1 VTDQLI
7 TLVDLLQPICT
18 RTYGEAP
25 CTAEI
30 GVTGTA
36 KCYNTFATCQDKAN
50 YDADILTLRFA
61 SDQEGLDNYGY
72 VLPVLNG
79 MSIAPLTINL
89 GGMDQSAS
97 PFGRRESASIS
108 FNDFKHSDLLVDPYR
123 LERADSYNA
132 GTFWGKWLARNPTA
146 EGMSVQIHQGT
157 VGQLI
162 SEMET
167 RHYIID
173 RITGP
178 ADGQVS
184 IVAKDVFSLAEQ
196 RKAKAP
202 RASRGELRVGF
213 DEIHAGTFEI
223 TPIEIA
229 DDDYDSGQFFVAIN
243 DEVLLVDRSL
253 GSGVFT
259 IVARGAAGTE
269 PGEHDAGDKVQF
281 VLEYESQLSQAIIY
295 DLLTT
300 YAGIDPALIDQT
312 EWDTEMSSRPE
323 LLSAL
328 IAEPTP
334 VDKLVGEIAEQI
346 GFTIWPST
354 IDNQIRLK
362 VIQFEADPAP
372 IVTDDAWILDGSYS
386 SRRLA
391 TQRVSQVWVYYGQRN
406 PLEPLDDPKN
416 YRARRV
422 FADLSAETEDSYGSP
437 AIREVFSRWIP
448 QFGGSIATQAGDR
461 ILSLFRDPPLQVSF
475 TLHRGREAELSIAE
489 QFTLRTRDEQ
499 RVDGAEAVLT
509 MAPIEIVRK
518 EDRIEVMAQ
527 QIRFFL
533 PAPEQRSLEIDTDT
547 NNVNMRTLYNSLFG
561 TPPPGERVTI
571 TVMAGVTVGSSSA
584 TLPSMDTGDWPQG
597 VELKLVVQAGGRILG
612 AGGIAGGVDGS
623 DGQDGGVALRAAAPL
638 IIDNLG
644 TIGGGGGG
652 GGGAF
657 SDISGYQAQAAGGG
671 GAGVIA
677 GTGNASGTDT
687 TGGVGGFQEVI
698 IGDIE
703 PIIVTAIGGNGGDLG
718 QPGVDGSGFQFS
730 GLGGGA
736 GPAIDG
742 GIIVFENSGTIIGE
756 IIGTEPDGDLSPP
769 AQSPSS
775 LQLTTE
781 LVQLSSGAYA
791 SKLVFTFTRPDD
803 ARIIS
808 FEAQY
813 QLTRDGAQ
821 WRSLYDSFNN
831 RFEWTSSEI
840 GTYRVRVRSVYFRNR
855 IYSDWSTV
863 TLTANGTFADISS
876 IGLNPPINPLL
887 YITLNPDRPTARIR
901 IETGYTDA
909 GIVPEEFLLF
919 YSTAEYGN
927 QFVIQQDAGA
937 KLYINKDSA
946 VLDLFTL
953 TVKAGS
959 TTNNIKFTNTADVNI
974 DLSGFWWA
982 SVRNDPGAA
991 SPYYKIIRSSADS
1004 LALPKGVNL
1013 DFTPAAGQLIDI
1025 AELLYADSRAPE
1037 FSLGYVDGEVIRHNG
1052 IQTDGEYYLEVI
1064 QRGAEGTTQSLQT
1077 GKTFNYYPA
1086 PGALTNIV
1094 SIPAA
1099 QFEFIDGQYV
1109 FSGDIPVDIPTD
1121 FGWASVSCCLVRAA
1135 TSGQNVQYVRSI
1147 IVPLTVA
1154 GPA

>member
-1 VTDQLI
+1 MTDQLI
-7 TLVDLLQPICT
+7 TLVDLLQPICS
-18 RTYGEAP
+18 REYGVAP

-50 YDADILTLRFA
+50 YNAETLTLRFA
-61 SDQEGLDNYGY
+61 SDQEGLEEYGY
-72 VLPVLNG
+72 VLPALNG

-89 GGMDQSAS
+89 GGMDQSSSA
-97 PFGRRESASIS
+97 FGRRESASIS

-123 LERADSYNA
+123 LERVDAYST
-132 GTFWGKWLARNPTA
+132 GTFWGKWLARNPFS
-146 EGMSVQIHQGT
+146 EGMAVQIHQGT
-157 VGQLI
+157 VGQLV

-178 ADGQVS
+178 ADGRVS

-223 TPIEIA
+223 TPVEIA
-229 DDDYDSGQFFVAIN
+229 DEDYLTGEFFVAIN
-243 DEVLLVDRSL
+243 DEVLLVSRLS
-253 GSGVFT
+253 GSGLFT
-259 IVARGAAGTE
+259 IVSRGTAGTE
-269 PGEHDAGDKVQF
+269 ADEHDAGDKVQL
-281 VLEYESQLSQAIIY
+281 VLEYDAQLSQDIIY
-295 DLLTT
+295 DLLTN
-300 YAGIDPALIDQT
+300 YAGIDASLIDLT
-312 EWDTEMSSRPE
+312 EWNTQMASRPE

-334 VDKLVGEIAEQI
+334 VDQLIGEIAEQI

-354 IDNQIRLK
+354 TDNEIRLK
-362 VIQFEADPAP
+362 VIQFEANPLP
-372 IVTDDAWILDGSYS
+372 IVTDDAWIIEDTYS

-406 PLEPLDDPKN
+406 PLDPLDDPRN

-422 FADLSAETEDSYGSP
+422 FADLTAEGEDSYGSP

-448 QFGGSIATQAGDR
+448 QFGGSIATQTGDR

-475 TLHRGREAELSIAE
+475 SLHRGREAELSISD

-499 RVDGAEAVLT
+499 AQDGSEAVLT

-518 EDRIEVMAQ
+518 EDRIEVLAQ
-527 QIRFFL
+527 QIRFYL
-533 PAPEQRSLEIDTDT
+533 PAPEERSIEIDTDT
-547 NNVNMRTLYNSLFG
+547 NNVNMRTLYNALFG
-561 TPPPGERVTI
+561 TPPPGEKITI
-571 TVMAGVTVGSSSA
+571 TVLAGVTVGSSSA

-597 VELKLVVQAGGRILG
+597 VELKLVIQATARILG
-612 AGGIAGGVDGS
+612 AGGIAGGTDGS
-623 DGQDGGVALRAAAPL
+623 DGQDGGVALRAGAPL

-652 GGGAF
+652 GGGAV
-657 SDISGYQAQAAGGG
+657 SDMDVVSASAAGGG
-671 GAGVIA
+671 GAGVVA
-677 GTGNASGTDT
+677 GTGHTNGTDT
-687 TGGVGGFQEVI
+687 TGGAGGFQQNIFPGVEPVVATAFG
-698 IGDIE
+698 GD
-703 PIIVTAIGGNGGDLG
+703 GGDLG
-718 QPGVDGSGFQFS
+718 QPGNGGSGFTFS
-730 GLGGGA
+730 GLGGDAGA
-736 GPAIDG
+736 AIDG
-742 GIIVFENSGTIIGE
+742 GIIIFDNDGTIIGE
-756 IIGTEPDGDLSPP
+756 IIGSEPDGELSPP
-769 AQSPSS
+769 AQAPTGLS
-775 LQLTTE
+775 LTTE

-803 ARIIS
+803 ARIVS

-813 QLTRDGAQ
+813 QLTRDGAAY
-821 WRSLYDSFNN
+821 RSLYDSFAN

-840 GTYRVRVRSVYFRNR
+840 GTYRVRVRSVYFRDR
-855 IYSDWSTV
+855 IYSDWSTI
-863 TLTANGTFADISS
+863 TLTTNGTFIDVSE
-876 IGLNPPINPLL
+876 IGLSPPIDPLL
-887 YITLNPDRPTARIR
+887 YITLDKNRPSARIR
-901 IETGYTDA
+901 IETGYTDEN
-909 GIVPEEFLLF
+909 IIPDEFLLF
-919 YSTAEYGN
+919 YSTAQYANAFTVLRDE
-927 QFVIQQDAGA
+927 GA
-937 KLYINKDSA
+937 KLYIDEASA
-946 VLDLFTL
+946 VLDLFNL
-953 TVKAGS
+953 TVAAGS
-959 TTNNIKFTNTADVNI
+959 TTNVIKFTNTAAVDI

-982 SVRNDPGAA
+982 SVRDDPNPP

-1004 LALPKGVNL
+1004 LTLPQGVAL
-1013 DFTPAAGQLIDI
+1013 DFTPSAGQLIDV
-1025 AELLYADSRAPE
+1025 AEALYADSRSPE
-1037 FSLGYVDGEVIRHNG
+1037 FSLGYVNGEVIQHGG

-1064 QRGAEGTTQSLQT
+1064 QRGAEGTTQALQT
-1077 GKTFNYYPA
+1077 GQTFNYFPA

-1099 QFEFIDGQYV
+1099 QFEFTGGQYV

-1121 FGWASVSCCLVRAA
+1121 FGWAAISCCLVRAA
-1135 TSGQNVQYVRSI
+1135 TSGQNVQYVRSN